1 MHFGITDAFTAG
13 MLTQR
18 QIFEFDDFRVDT
30 GQFLLTKAGH
40 SSPMTPTVFRILVF
54 LLEHP
59 GEVVT
64 KEQLMKQVW
73 PDSFVE
79 EGNLNRNVSTLRKA
93 LGERPSDHRYIET
106 IPKTGYRFIA
116 SVRKALYQQPS
127 VTLRPAD
134 AGALQQ
140 LVGRDCERQQL
151 RHAYDLA
158 RDGHGGIVA
167 ISGDIGMGKT
177 ALVDIF
183 LQDLLK
189 DGQNFH
195 LARSRC
201 SESLIEG
208 EPFMPWIEAL
218 SGIAK
223 TPAVSETMQ
232 TAAPT
237 WYREISHTGSGVAR
251 RMKRELLDFCSG
263 LPHANPLI
271 IVIDDFQFSDNG
283 SVDLLAFLATRLEA
297 THTLVIVC
305 YRLVEMKI
313 RNHPFLQARSDLL
326 SRGAYTEIQ
335 LSFLKKQ
342 DIERH
347 LALQHPEGTFNEDDV
362 NFVQAKTEGNPLFV
376 REVLRHRDDRSEVI
390 HNLVEAKLNR
400 LDDTNRQLLV
410 TASVQGREFDSAV
423 LATSMHMNPQDVEE
437 SLNDLHEIHGLIR
450 PIREEQL
457 ADGKFTVRYRFVY
470 AFCQEACYVSLA
482 PTRKASLNASLA
494 EAFLTY
500 YGN

>member
-1 MHFGITDAFTAG
+1 
-13 MLTQR
+13 
-18 QIFEFDDFRVDT
+18 
-30 GQFLLTKAGH
+30 
-40 SSPMTPTVFRILVF
+40 MTPTVFRILVF

-64 KEQLMKQVW
+64 KEQLMKHVW

-93 LGERPSDHRYIET
+93 LGERPCDHRYIET

-116 SVRKALYQQPS
+116 SVRTAPYQQPS
-127 VTLRPAD
+127 PVLRPVD
-134 AGALQQ
+134 AAAVH
-140 LVGRDCERQQL
+140 LVGRDRERQQL
-151 RHAYDLA
+151 RRAYDLA
-158 RDGHGGIVA
+158 RDGHGGIIA

-177 ALVDIF
+177 ALVDAF

-189 DGQNFH
+189 DCQNFH
-195 LARSRC
+195 FARSRC
-201 SESLIEG
+201 SESIIEG

-223 TPAVSETMQ
+223 TPSVSETMQ

-263 LPHANPLI
+263 LPHSHPLV

-283 SVDLLAFLATRLEA
+283 SVDLLAFLATRLES
-297 THTLVIVC
+297 THTLIIVC
-305 YRLVEMKI
+305 YRLFEMKV
-313 RNHPFLQARSDLL
+313 RHHPFLQARSELL
-326 SRGAYTEIQ
+326 SRGACTEIQ
-335 LSFLKKQ
+335 LSFLDKK
-342 DIERH
+342 DIEKH
-347 LALQHPEGTFNEDDV
+347 LVLQQPEAPLTGDYVD
-362 NFVQAKTEGNPLFV
+362 FVQARTEGNPLFI
-376 REVLRHRDDRSEVI
+376 REVLRHRDSRSEVI
-390 HNLVEAKLNR
+390 HNLIETKLNR
-400 LDDTNRQLLV
+400 LDDTHRQLLV
-410 TASVQGREFDSAV
+410 TASVQGRDFDSAV
-423 LATSMHMNPQDVEE
+423 LATSMHMNPLDVEE
-437 SLNDLHEIHGLIR
+437 SLSDLHEIHGLID

-457 ADGKFTVRYRFVY
+457 TDGKFTVRYRFVY
-470 AFCQEACYVSLA
+470 AFCQEACHASLA